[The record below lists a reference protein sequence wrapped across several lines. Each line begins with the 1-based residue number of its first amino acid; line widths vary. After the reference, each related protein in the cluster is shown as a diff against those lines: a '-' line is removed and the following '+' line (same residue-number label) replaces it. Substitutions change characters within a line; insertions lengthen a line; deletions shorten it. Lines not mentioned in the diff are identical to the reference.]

1 MVTLREEGAA
11 TATGA
16 EPSAADCAA
25 ASCGKGQCAA
35 TVRSNTVIRT
45 PGPLFGVLL
54 TGLWRVHGISVLSP
68 SMRHR
73 VAKNVD
79 PERIAVNRELIE
91 IGRVVRLAFP

>member
-1 MVTLREEGAA
+1 MVTLREGGAA

-79 PERIAVNRELIE
+79 PERIAVNRELIK